1 MNRYLAYFISFF
13 TMLTVLLLP
22 NTITQKS
29 IKTAWYN
36 CIRPDITPPNYVF
49 PVVWTLLYT
58 TIGIGLAQTLI
69 LNSTYE
75 QNILLG
81 LYIWNL
87 LLNVLWSFVYFG
99 KHNIIIALFIIL
111 NLIISTMF
119 ILYYTY
125 LLLPIWVF
133 WMLLPYIAWLY
144 FAALLNFLSALKKC

>member
-49 PVVWTLLYT
+49 PVVWILLYT

-69 LNSTYE
+69 LKSTYE
-75 QNILLG
+75 QNILIG

-87 LLNVLWSFVYFG
+87 VLNVLWSFIYFG
-99 KHNIIIALFIIL
+99 KHDIIIALFIIL